1 MLSFF
6 TIRIHAKW
14 EPIKNAATMPIVIK
28 ACHIFAY
35 DNTIAVF
42 VLTSFRNINVAKNE
56 SGIAN
61 IIDIINCKIV
71 TVDQIAE
78 I

>member
-1 MLSFF
+1 M
-6 TIRIHAKW
+6 
-14 EPIKNAATMPIVIK
+14 
-28 ACHIFAY
+28 
-35 DNTIAVF
+35 
-42 VLTSFRNINVAKNE
+42 NVAKNE